1 MTFTSSEAN
10 QLTADDSQQSPPNS
24 QSRQKGNSCGL
35 GLAPLKVTAAANRLP
50 GDILAL
56 AKRESGLSQ
65 ESDKEEREIG
75 SPRSNHVD
83 ENVRVSQAELVVGAH
98 EKCDR
103 FQVNYVE
110 SDINV
115 SQNKKVYKYSND
127 NIEETAERTKANQ
140 NVIATNTSVQELHA
154 IIIENDVQ
162 LLSSHVSSKCAE
174 ATPSDNENV
183 GMASPRNEEEGLGQ
197 LDTTGSADLQMNSEE
212 KTSADKVE
220 CESHKAS
227 VASDLERRNE
237 RKCEGYNHNY
247 IQSLKPFKSSLKRSY
262 TRSKSRTLR
271 VTFSETMTVFSEEFS
286 RPQVVAVRPTDLTLS
301 EVCSKYEPPPQYQD
315 LLDLN
320 PPTEYQDTTDD
331 VTFPLEREF
340 GTVTVETAT
349 EEGGITEVA
358 DDIYEVKVRL
368 NKGNT
373 TVDTCVAANKLSSVD
388 KDKSVYVEIEPLCII
403 KPGEDTQ
410 RGLECETYHGE
421 VKGTCGYWNSSKNTA
436 VLTLD
441 NESSG
446 DGISVSLDTT
456 TGECVPDVL
465 SGAMELDAKIPT
477 LEKQSSSLSPPL
489 KQFSVDLEYSGKED
503 EDWKAELIPRN
514 SVHEADSDSST
525 SSQETIIMMTSE
537 ERKRNEEHI
546 LESLRRYEKLRRR
559 ILGDHV
565 RGNLKEESTYN
576 PEGSEYD
583 RLTDSSPFLC
593 DEKRNGRL
601 KEHSELRLNGILRT
615 NSQIRETI
623 ERNAL
628 RRSLQKKTKA
638 QKKYAPSGGEINKEK
653 PKSSPKS
660 DTTLVEKLKWLTSEI
675 SEQEGELGTDA
686 NSLQNDSCNIVE
698 KCDHETISLEG
709 EEPENGK
716 MRCDRYL
723 GRSIPVILRKKRQI
737 HGQRNLEKRP
747 SSLGSDWEDLC
758 SREERLATMMIPSD
772 LRDWKI
778 DNQPPK
784 SGSSTPYGNGNSQP
798 FTYGGVTD
806 DIRSLHAPSLR
817 LSHGDQRGVLTSSTS
832 DELERFVKEDLM
844 RIERIRKRYSL
855 SEDDAGLTFGF
866 SRRPSVRGIR
876 PRFGSTTEIM
886 KQMQL
891 QLRPPTLINTR
902 NHVTWPHEN
911 VTNGTRSQQRDKSRK
926 PALVLPGVTEEKGG
940 VNGPDLIPEMH
951 RRKVLPKRSN
961 TSDILSHL
969 QARNMQGSSL
979 VYFNKNGLVSHN
991 RTNKRAEEKAVY
1003 HRNERGAPEGA
1014 SSSPRAASDSMFY
1027 KEPSYGKS
1035 EPIKDT
1041 GVIYYAMNV

>member
-1 MTFTSSEAN
+1 MKRQPETEEELCLRYNLVLPEFYAYETHVKGESSIITGPTFSNGEVGGGGQKSMTFTSSEAN

-140 NVIATNTSVQELHA
+140 NVIATNTNVQELHA

-286 RPQVVAVRPTDLTLS
+286 RPLVVAVRPTDLTLS
-301 EVCSKYEPPPQYQD
+301 EVCSMYEPPPQYQD

-320 PPTEYQDTTDD
+320 PPNEYQDTTDD

-340 GTVTVETAT
+340 GTVTIETAT
-349 EEGGITEVA
+349 EEGVITEVA

-503 EDWKAELIPRN
+503 EDLKVELIPRN

-559 ILGDHV
+559 IL
-565 RGNLKEESTYN
+565 
-576 PEGSEYD
+576 
-583 RLTDSSPFLC
+583 
-593 DEKRNGRL
+593 
-601 KEHSELRLNGILRT
+601 
-615 NSQIRETI
+615 ET
-623 ERNAL
+623 
-628 RRSLQKKTKA
+628 T
-638 QKKYAPSGGEINKEK
+638 
-653 PKSSPKS
+653 
-660 DTTLVEKLKWLTSEI
+660 
-675 SEQEGELGTDA
+675 
-686 NSLQNDSCNIVE
+686 
-698 KCDHETISLEG
+698 
-709 EEPENGK
+709 
-716 MRCDRYL
+716 
-723 GRSIPVILRKKRQI
+723 
-737 HGQRNLEKRP
+737 
-747 SSLGSDWEDLC
+747 
-758 SREERLATMMIPSD
+758 
-772 LRDWKI
+772 
-778 DNQPPK
+778 
-784 SGSSTPYGNGNSQP
+784 
-798 FTYGGVTD
+798 
-806 DIRSLHAPSLR
+806 
-817 LSHGDQRGVLTSSTS
+817 
-832 DELERFVKEDLM
+832 
-844 RIERIRKRYSL
+844 
-855 SEDDAGLTFGF
+855 
-866 SRRPSVRGIR
+866 
-876 PRFGSTTEIM
+876 
-886 KQMQL
+886 
-891 QLRPPTLINTR
+891 
-902 NHVTWPHEN
+902 
-911 VTNGTRSQQRDKSRK
+911 
-926 PALVLPGVTEEKGG
+926 
-940 VNGPDLIPEMH
+940 
-951 RRKVLPKRSN
+951 
-961 TSDILSHL
+961 
-969 QARNMQGSSL
+969 
-979 VYFNKNGLVSHN
+979 
-991 RTNKRAEEKAVY
+991 
-1003 HRNERGAPEGA
+1003 
-1014 SSSPRAASDSMFY
+1014 
-1027 KEPSYGKS
+1027 
-1035 EPIKDT
+1035 
-1041 GVIYYAMNV
+1041 